1 VLLTVPFVGF
11 DRVATPEA
19 ARDARRRITAFAAEH
34 GADRRLQADIALA
47 VTEAVT
53 NAIMHAYPLGHR
65 GQVQVAADVEGGDLE
80 IVVCD
85 DGEGIQPG
93 SSPGLGA
100 GLSIITEVA
109 HDFGVRERDPKG
121 VEIWM
126 RFHLHA
132 DD

>member
-11 DRVATPEA
+11 DRAATPEA
-19 ARDARRRITAFAAEH
+19 ARDARQRITAFAADH

-53 NAIMHAYPLGHR
+53 NAIMHAYPGGR
-65 GQVQVAADVEGGDLE
+65 AGQVQVVADVEGGDLE

-85 DGEGIQPG
+85 DGDGIRPG

-100 GLSIITEVA
+100 GLSIIAETA
-109 HDFGVRERDPKG
+109 HEFGLRERDPRG
-121 VEIWM
+121 LEIWM

-132 DD
+132 DG

>member
-34 GADRRLQADIALA
+34 GADRRLQTDIALA
-47 VTEAVT
+47 VSEAVT
-53 NAIMHAYPLGHR
+53 NAIMHAYPLGRR
-65 GQVQVAADVEGGDLE
+65 GQVQVAADVEDGDLE

-85 DGEGIQPG
+85 DGEGIRPG

-100 GLSIITEVA
+100 GLSIIAEVA
-109 HDFGVRERDPKG
+109 HDFGVRERDPQG

-132 DD
+132 DE

>member
-53 NAIMHAYPLGHR
+53 NVIVHAYPSGR
-65 GQVQVAADVEGGDLE
+65 AGQVQVAADVEGGDLE
-80 IVVCD
+80 IVVSD
-85 DGEGIQPG
+85 DGDGIRPG

-100 GLSIITEVA
+100 GLSIVA
-109 HDFGVRERDPKG
+109 EIAHQFGLRERDPRG
-121 VEIWM
+121 LETWM
-126 RFHLHA
+126 RFHLQA
-132 DD
+132 GD